1 MFNNLF
7 RKINLNNMAKKNSND
22 NSGQSKKVRLSEQ
35 KKEKRTF
42 TKQEDGRGTGP
53 GKKEDKK

>member
-1 MFNNLF
+1 
-7 RKINLNNMAKKNSND
+7 MAKKNSND